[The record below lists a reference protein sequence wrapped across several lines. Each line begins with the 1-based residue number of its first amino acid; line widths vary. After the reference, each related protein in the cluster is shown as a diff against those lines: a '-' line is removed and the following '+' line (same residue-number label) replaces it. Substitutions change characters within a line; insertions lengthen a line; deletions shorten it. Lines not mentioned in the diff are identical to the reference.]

1 LILVSYIG
9 QVVGSA
15 AADAEG
21 GAMAHPNEEL
31 VRRGFEAFS
40 KGDVDTL
47 RELFGPDAVWHAPGR
62 SPLSGDHRG
71 VDDILG
77 FFART
82 LELTA
87 GTFRVELHDVVA
99 NDEHAV
105 ALYVAR
111 GEREGRTLEDRSVLV
126 SHVRNGKLLETW
138 QHSEDQYAADE
149 FLS

>member
-1 LILVSYIG
+1 
-9 QVVGSA
+9 
-15 AADAEG
+15 
-21 GAMAHPNEEL
+21 MAHPNEEL

-40 KGDVDTL
+40 KGDLDTL
-47 RELFGPDAVWHAPGR
+47 RELFDPDAVWHAPGR
-62 SPLSGDHRG
+62 GPLSGDHPG
-71 VDDILG
+71 VDAILG

-82 LELTA
+82 MELTG
-87 GTFRVELHDVVA
+87 GTFRVELHDALA

-126 SHVRNGKLLETW
+126 SHVRNGKLVETW

>member
-1 LILVSYIG
+1 
-9 QVVGSA
+9 
-15 AADAEG
+15 
-21 GAMAHPNEEL
+21 MAHPNEEL

-40 KGDVDTL
+40 KGDLDTQ
-47 RELFGPDAVWHAPGR
+47 RELFDPDAVWHAPGR
-62 SPLSGDHRG
+62 GPLSGDHPG
-71 VDDILG
+71 VDAILG

-82 LELTA
+82 MELTG
-87 GTFRVELHDVVA
+87 GTFRVELHDALA

-126 SHVRNGKLLETW
+126 SHVRNGKLVETW

>member
-1 LILVSYIG
+1 
-9 QVVGSA
+9 
-15 AADAEG
+15 
-21 GAMAHPNEEL
+21 MAHPNEEL
-31 VRRGFEAFS
+31 VRKGFDAFS

-47 RELFGPDAVWHAPGR
+47 RALFDPDAVWHAPGRSPLCR

-71 VDDILG
+71 VDDILD

-82 LELTA
+82 MERTG

-111 GEREGRTLEDRSVLV
+111 GEREGRTLEDKSVLV
-126 SHVRNGKLLETW
+126 SHVRNGKLVETW

>member
-1 LILVSYIG
+1 
-9 QVVGSA
+9 
-15 AADAEG
+15 
-21 GAMAHPNEEL
+21 MAHPNEEL
-31 VRRGFEAFS
+31 VRSGFEAFS
-40 KGDVDTL
+40 KGDVDSL
-47 RELFGPDAVWHAPGR
+47 RELFDPDAVWHAPGR

-71 VDDILG
+71 VDAILG

-82 LELTA
+82 MELT
-87 GTFRVELHDVVA
+87 GGSFRVELHDVVA

>member
-1 LILVSYIG
+1 
-9 QVVGSA
+9 
-15 AADAEG
+15 
-21 GAMAHPNEEL
+21 MAHPNEEL
-31 VRRGFEAFS
+31 VRRGFEAFA
-40 KGDVDTL
+40 KGDVDSL
-47 RELFGPDAVWHAPGR
+47 RALFDPDAVWHAPGR

-71 VDDILG
+71 VDDILD

-82 LELTA
+82 MERTG

-111 GEREGRTLEDRSVLV
+111 GEREGRILEDKSVLV
-126 SHVRNGKLLETW
+126 SHVRSGKLLETW